1 MTYVAMYDKRIWEIV
16 YFSSGSVSAKN
27 GGDVDIFYSIDY
39 VAICDSRYIELQ
51 IT

>member
-1 MTYVAMYDKRIWEIV
+1 M
-16 YFSSGSVSAKN
+16 YFSSGGGGGGSGSISAKN

>member
-1 MTYVAMYDKRIWEIV
+1 M
-16 YFSSGSVSAKN
+16 YFSSRGGGGGGSGSISAKN

-39 VAICDSRYIELQ
+39 VVICDSRYIELQ